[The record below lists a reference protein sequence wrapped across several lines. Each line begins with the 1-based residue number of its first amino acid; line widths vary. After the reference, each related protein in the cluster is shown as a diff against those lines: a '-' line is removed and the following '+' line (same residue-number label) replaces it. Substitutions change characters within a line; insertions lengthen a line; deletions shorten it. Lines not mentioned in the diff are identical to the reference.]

1 MFSRFPFLL
10 FLIFFFSFLFFFFL
24 EDQLLLVWN
33 PLFSQ
38 SWILLCDSLCEPPD
52 PPPFLCFC
60 LLPFKCKQ
68 WSPIFYFSLWSDLL
82 VTCCNICS
90 ADYFSFPSFLVRT
103 HFKMTSDLSIRDLSR
118 RADCQA
124 NVSIL
129 CRSQV
134 PHTELYLC
142 WAPGWQPVSPTILS
156 LSFYKNPCWGGTYLI
171 FSSNIFASSF
181 CCIFLNISGIHL
193 KFFYFFSWTPV
204 SLHTTHL
211 SLLPCS
217 WHSISDLWR
226 CGKCV
231 VPLIHTLPNNYKQCC
246 IWNLHIISLVI
257 YFKINIIYE
266 LVWNEG
272 TL

>member
-129 CRSQV
+129 CRS
-134 PHTELYLC
+134 LN
-142 WAPGWQPVSPTILS
+142 S
-156 LSFYKNPCWGGTYLI
+156 
-171 FSSNIFASSF
+171 IFAELQGDNLWVQPYFPFPFIKTPAEVGRTSF
-181 CCIFLNISGIHL
+181 FLLTFLLVPFVVYFSIFLEFTWN
-193 KFFYFFSWTPV
+193 FSTF
-204 SLHTTHL
+204 
-211 SLLPCS
+211 LPEPLC
-217 WHSISDLWR
+217 L
-226 CGKCV
+226 CL
-231 VPLIHTLPNNYKQCC
+231 PLISLCC
-246 IWNLHIISLVI
+246 HAVDTPFQICEDVEN
-257 YFKINIIYE
+257 
-266 LVWNEG
+266 VWC
-272 TL
+272 L